1 MTPERWLAIGE
12 LFDLALAAPTNE
24 RTALIDRV
32 SGTDEEVRRE
42 VRSLLASH
50 NAAPGGFVQK
60 RIDVALESFHRTSTA
75 AAAPARVGPY
85 RLVRELGRGGMG
97 AVFLAERDDDEYRA
111 KVAVKLVRPGMD
123 TEFIL
128 ARFRRERQTLA
139 RLHHPNISRLLD
151 GGSTDQGLPYIV
163 MEYIDGPWITTYAAQ
178 RKLGVEARLRLFLA
192 VCSAVDYAHRNFI
205 VHRDLKPGNIL
216 VDAGGVPKLLDF
228 GICKLLV
235 ESVTAANDT
244 VAPPLTPSYAS
255 PEQIR
260 GEAATTSSDIYSLGA
275 VFYELLTGINPRRF
289 ENLTPLAIE
298 RALESPIVRPSAAVG
313 DSRLARQLS
322 GDLDNILLRA
332 LDVEPSRRYESAAQ
346 LADDVRRHL
355 EHEPVRA
362 RPHTVGYRART
373 FVRRHRGSTAAVA
386 AVVATLMVGIAA
398 SLYEARRADARVRQ
412 IRSLTSTLVFDVHDA
427 VRDLP
432 GSTQARQMIVQT
444 GLHYLD
450 DLAKSVED
458 DAHAGTDLARA
469 YRRLGDIQGNV
480 ESANLGDLPGALALY
495 QKALPLLDE
504 AIGREST
511 DIEAR
516 TEQLI
521 VYNRIARIQAE
532 AGKPRDAL
540 QTYHDAIARASIP
553 EPSSHPE
560 FRLALAD
567 AYLGSSQA
575 KWDLGDDRGAFESAT
590 ECLRLYRDAA
600 DAGRSNPSV
609 MRGLAGAHAA
619 VGMSEMRLG
628 QLERALDSFRE
639 GAATLETFVAAEP
652 RDVTLGRALML
663 AHEHVG
669 DVLGNPDLQNLGD
682 RPGALRAYRQA
693 ADVGKRLYELDRSD
707 QRAASD
713 YGIVL
718 CHVET
723 AIDDDD
729 LLQKLAVQRES
740 LRVLDE
746 AVRNSPDNVTPQ
758 IYRALVRLHLG
769 DTLTAAGKVEDA
781 RLAYLDSAAI
791 TEPFLKLGHASLL
804 VLFMRSNQR
813 LALNAVTRARRADA
827 LVFAERALHTRESPS
842 ADAPSVQAG
851 PRGRSAMGLTYAA
864 LLRSPVRQPGDRE
877 DALSWLRKAADAWHA
892 AQSDG
897 ALEAPDRREMREV
910 EEALT
915 RIERR

>member
-1 MTPERWLAIGE
+1 M
-12 LFDLALAAPTNE
+12 
-24 RTALIDRV
+24 
-32 SGTDEEVRRE
+32 
-42 VRSLLASH
+42 
-50 NAAPGGFVQK
+50 
-60 RIDVALESFHRTSTA
+60 
-75 AAAPARVGPY
+75 
-85 RLVRELGRGGMG
+85 
-97 AVFLAERDDDEYRA
+97 
-111 KVAVKLVRPGMD
+111 
-123 TEFIL
+123 
-128 ARFRRERQTLA
+128 
-139 RLHHPNISRLLD
+139 
-151 GGSTDQGLPYIV
+151 
-163 MEYIDGPWITTYAAQ
+163 
-178 RKLGVEARLRLFLA
+178 
-192 VCSAVDYAHRNFI
+192 
-205 VHRDLKPGNIL
+205 
-216 VDAGGVPKLLDF
+216 
-228 GICKLLV
+228 
-235 ESVTAANDT
+235 
-244 VAPPLTPSYAS
+244 
-255 PEQIR
+255 
-260 GEAATTSSDIYSLGA
+260 
-275 VFYELLTGINPRRF
+275 FYELLTGINPRRF

-412 IRSLTSTLVFDVHDA
+412 IRSLASTLVFDVHDA

-450 DLAKSVED
+450 DLVKSVED
-458 DAHAGTDLARA
+458 DAHAEKDLARA

-495 QKALPLLDE
+495 QKALPLLDD
-504 AIGREST
+504 AIGRDST

-553 EPSSHPE
+553 APSSHPE

-639 GAATLETFVAAEP
+639 GAATLETFGP
-652 RDVTLGRALML
+652 PSLGT
-663 AHEHVG
+663 
-669 DVLGNPDLQNLGD
+669 
-682 RPGALRAYRQA
+682 
-693 ADVGKRLYELDRSD
+693 S
-707 QRAASD
+707 
-713 YGIVL
+713 
-718 CHVET
+718 T
-723 AIDDDD
+723 
-729 LLQKLAVQRES
+729 
-740 LRVLDE
+740 
-746 AVRNSPDNVTPQ
+746 
-758 IYRALVRLHLG
+758 
-769 DTLTAAGKVEDA
+769 
-781 RLAYLDSAAI
+781 SAA
-791 TEPFLKLGHASLL
+791 
-804 VLFMRSNQR
+804 R
-813 LALNAVTRARRADA
+813 
-827 LVFAERALHTRESPS
+827 
-842 ADAPSVQAG
+842 
-851 PRGRSAMGLTYAA
+851 
-864 LLRSPVRQPGDRE
+864 
-877 DALSWLRKAADAWHA
+877 
-892 AQSDG
+892 
-897 ALEAPDRREMREV
+897 
-910 EEALT
+910 
-915 RIERR
+915 

>member
-1 MTPERWLAIGE
+1 MTPDRWRAIGE
-12 LFDLALAAPTNE
+12 LFDQALAAPTTQ
-24 RTALIDRV
+24 RTAVIDRG
-32 SGTDEEVRRE
+32 SGTDQEVRRE
-42 VRSLLASH
+42 VLSLLASH
-50 NAAPGGFVQK
+50 NAARGGFVQK
-60 RIDVALESFHRTSTA
+60 RIDVAIEWFHRTSTVSV
-75 AAAPARVGPY
+75 PARVGPY

-139 RLHHPNISRLLD
+139 RLEHPNISRLLD
-151 GGSTDQGLPYIV
+151 GGTADHGLPYIV

-178 RKLGVEARLRLFLA
+178 HKLGVEARLRLFLA

-216 VDAGGVPKLLDF
+216 VDPAGVPKLLDF

-235 ESVTAANDT
+235 ESVTAVSDT

-275 VFYELLTGINPRRF
+275 VLYELLTGTNPRRF
-289 ENLTPLAIE
+289 ETLTPLAIE
-298 RALESPIVRPSAAVG
+298 RALENPIVRPSAAV
-313 DSRLARQLS
+313 DDKRLARQLS
-322 GDLDNILLRA
+322 GDLDNILQRA

-373 FVRRHRGSTAAVA
+373 FVRRHRGPTAAVA
-386 AVVATLMVGIAA
+386 AVVVTLMVGIAV
-398 SLYEARRADARVRQ
+398 SLYEARLADVRVRQ
-412 IRSLTSTLVFDVHDA
+412 IRSLASTLVFEVHDA

-432 GSTQARQMIVQT
+432 GSTQARQTIVQAGLDYLNALNDSAEHDART
-444 GLHYLD
+444 GM
-450 DLAKSVED
+450 E
-458 DAHAGTDLARA
+458 LARA
-469 YRRLGDIQGNV
+469 YRRLGDVQGDV
-480 ESANLGDLPGALALY
+480 ETANLGDLPGALALY
-495 QKALPLLDE
+495 QKARSLLDE
-504 AIGREST
+504 AIGREPT
-511 DIEAR
+511 DTDAR

-532 AGKPRDAL
+532 TGKPREAL
-540 QTYHDAIARASIP
+540 QTYQDAIARASNRA
-553 EPSSHPE
+553 PSSHPE

-575 KWDLGDDRGAFESAT
+575 KRDLGDDRGAFESAT
-590 ECLRLYRDAA
+590 NCLRLYRDAA
-600 DAGRSNPSV
+600 HAGRSNPIV
-609 MRGLAGAHAA
+609 MKGLAGAHAA

-628 QLERALDSFRE
+628 QLERALDSFRQ
-639 GAATLETFVAAEP
+639 GAATLESLVAAAP
-652 RDVTLGRALML
+652 RNVTLGRSLML
-663 AHEHVG
+663 AYGHVG
-669 DVLGNPDLQNLGD
+669 DVLGNPDRQNLGD

-718 CHVET
+718 SHVET
-723 AIDDDD
+723 AMDDNVVPE
-729 LLQKLAVQRES
+729 KLAVQRES

-746 AVRNSPDNVTPQ
+746 TARNSPDNVALQ
-758 IYRALVRLHLG
+758 IHRALVRLHLG
-769 DTLTAAGKVEDA
+769 DTLTAAGKIEDA
-781 RLAYLDSAAI
+781 RLAYLESAAI
-791 TEPFLKLGHASLL
+791 TEPSLKLGQASLV

-813 LALNAVTRARRADA
+813 LALNAVARGRRDDA
-827 LVFAERALHTRESPS
+827 LVFAERALRTGETPP
-842 ADAPSVQAG
+842 ADAPSAQAG

-877 DALSWLRKAADAWHA
+877 DALSWLRKAADAWHT
-892 AQSDG
+892 AQSG
-897 ALEAPDRREMREV
+897 SALTAADRREIRDV

-915 RIERR
+915 RIARR

>member
-1 MTPERWLAIGE
+1 
-12 LFDLALAAPTNE
+12 
-24 RTALIDRV
+24 
-32 SGTDEEVRRE
+32 
-42 VRSLLASH
+42 
-50 NAAPGGFVQK
+50 
-60 RIDVALESFHRTSTA
+60 
-75 AAAPARVGPY
+75 
-85 RLVRELGRGGMG
+85 
-97 AVFLAERDDDEYRA
+97 
-111 KVAVKLVRPGMD
+111 
-123 TEFIL
+123 
-128 ARFRRERQTLA
+128 
-139 RLHHPNISRLLD
+139 
-151 GGSTDQGLPYIV
+151 
-163 MEYIDGPWITTYAAQ
+163 
-178 RKLGVEARLRLFLA
+178 
-192 VCSAVDYAHRNFI
+192 
-205 VHRDLKPGNIL
+205 
-216 VDAGGVPKLLDF
+216 VPKLLDF

-235 ESVTAANDT
+235 ESVSAANDT

-275 VFYELLTGINPRRF
+275 VFYELLTGTNPRRF

-313 DSRLARQLS
+313 DTRLARQLS

-386 AVVATLMVGIAA
+386 AVVATLMVGIAVA
-398 SLYEARRADARVRQ
+398 LYEARLADARVRQ
-412 IRSLTSTLVFDVHDA
+412 IRSLASRLVFDVHDA

-450 DLAKSVED
+450 DLVKSVEH
-458 DAHAGTDLARA
+458 DARAGKELARA

-516 TEQLI
+516 TERLI
-521 VYNRIARIQAE
+521 VYNRIAGIQAE
-532 AGKPRDAL
+532 TGKPRDAL

-553 EPSSHPE
+553 APSSHPE

-567 AYLGSSQA
+567 AYLGSSHA
-575 KWDLGDDRGAFESAT
+575 KRDLGDDRGAFESAT
-590 ECLRLYRDAA
+590 DCLQLFRDAA
-600 DAGRSNPSV
+600 GAGRSNPSV

-628 QLERALDSFRE
+628 QLEGALDSFRE

-652 RDVTLGRALML
+652 RDVNLGRTLML
-663 AHEHVG
+663 AYENVG

-693 ADVGKRLYELDRSD
+693 AGVGKQLYELDRSG
-707 QRAASD
+707 QRTASD
-713 YGIVL
+713 YGIAL
-718 CHVET
+718 GHVET
-723 AIDDDD
+723 AMDDNDF
-729 LLQKLAVQRES
+729 LQKSAVQLES

-746 AVRNSPDNVTPQ
+746 AARNSPDNVTLQ
-758 IYRALVRLHLG
+758 INRALVRLHLG
-769 DTLTAAGKVEDA
+769 DTRTAAGKLEDA
-781 RLAYLDSAAI
+781 RLAYRDSAAI
-791 TEPFLKLGHASLL
+791 TEPSLKLGHASLL

-813 LALNAVTRARRADA
+813 LALNAVARARRADA
-827 LVFAERALHTRESPS
+827 LAFAERALHTRENPS
-842 ADAPSVQAG
+842 ADAPSVRAG

-877 DALSWLRKAADAWHA
+877 NALSWLRKAADAWHA
-892 AQSDG
+892 AQSDS